1 MNEPIITMLVKVSTK
16 RKIVKLKPRNFIS
29 TSNCG
34 IFNAAQ
40 DPRKI
45 TILDILAL
53 LLRSED
59 ARGKAT

>member
-1 MNEPIITMLVKVSTK
+1 MNEPIITMLIKVSKK

-45 TILDILAL
+45 TILDILAP

-59 ARGKAT
+59 ARGKAA